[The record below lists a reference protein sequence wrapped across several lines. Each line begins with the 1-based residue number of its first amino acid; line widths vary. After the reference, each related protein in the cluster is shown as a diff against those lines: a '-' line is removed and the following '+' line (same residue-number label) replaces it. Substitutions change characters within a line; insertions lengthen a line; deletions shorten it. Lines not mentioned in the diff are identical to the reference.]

1 MTATGHAIIG
11 TVIAVKIANPAI
23 ALPLAIA
30 SHVFADM
37 FPHWD
42 SGTNG
47 RSKSQK
53 RLITEATIDVL
64 VGFALAFIVAK
75 TLFPH
80 VSLLYIF
87 IVIIASQLLDWLSAP
102 YYFFH
107 IKWAPIVWMY
117 KLQKNF
123 NGKLDKPWGIINQV
137 VVLFLLVLLAKVF

>member
-11 TVIAVKIANPAI
+11 TVIAVKVGNPAI

-30 SHVFADM
+30 SHVLADM

-47 RSKSQK
+47 RSKTQK
-53 RLITEATIDVL
+53 RLILEAVFDVCL
-64 VGFALAFIVAK
+64 GFLLSFSIAW

-87 IVIIASQLLDWLSAP
+87 IVIIASQLLDWISAP

-107 IKWAPIVWMY
+107 IKWTPIVWMY

-123 NGKLDKPWGIINQV
+123 NGKLDKPWGIINQA
-137 VVLFLLVLLAKVF
+137 VVLFLLVLLAKVL

>member
-23 ALPLAIA
+23 ALPLAIE
-30 SHVFADM
+30 SHVLADM

-87 IVIIASQLLDWLSAP
+87 IVIIASQLLDWVSAP
-102 YYFFH
+102 YYFFN
-107 IKWAPIVWMY
+107 IKWSPVVWMY
-117 KLQKNF
+117 KIKKRF

-137 VVLFLLVLLAKVF
+137 VVLFLLVLLAKVL

>member
-30 SHVFADM
+30 SHVLADM

-87 IVIIASQLLDWLSAP
+87 IVIIASQLLDWVSAP
-102 YYFFH
+102 Y
-107 IKWAPIVWMY
+107 
-117 KLQKNF
+117 
-123 NGKLDKPWGIINQV
+123 
-137 VVLFLLVLLAKVF
+137 